1 MLLTMIE
8 NKQEVRKLVPYDL
21 FVIQKYQKLVYP
33 ETCSGNEKVLIVFS
47 DKCQTHLTT
56 KINN

>member
-1 MLLTMIE
+1 MIE

-47 DKCQTHLTT
+47 DKCQTHLTI